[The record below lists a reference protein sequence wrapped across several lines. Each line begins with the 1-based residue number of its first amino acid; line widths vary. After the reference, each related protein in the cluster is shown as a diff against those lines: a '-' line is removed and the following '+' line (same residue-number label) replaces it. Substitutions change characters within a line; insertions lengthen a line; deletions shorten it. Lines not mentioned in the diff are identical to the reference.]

1 MMDFK
6 APQAMQEQEQTHNGI
21 TGRLLVLKLALSLF
35 FVIVAARL
43 VKIQIIDAPKF
54 QSIARK
60 QYEQKFTLPAIRG
73 NLYDRDGRVLVS
85 NTMFVSFAADP
96 KIVGDH
102 DQRVAETFARVFGKS
117 KTHYLSRL
125 RSAGAKRFVWLERRV
140 SPSVARRI
148 SSVTL
153 DGVVVVNEPKRLYHY
168 AELAGPLIGFTDVD
182 NNGISGLEL
191 QNDKDL
197 RGTSGSVTMQRDG
210 LGRPRPSADYPSI
223 LPVNGH
229 HLVLTIDLTFQ
240 AIVEEELRKGVAA
253 NKADGGI
260 AVMLNPKTGEILALA
275 TVPGINPNESATYD
289 AGAGKI
295 RVITDTFEPG
305 SVFKVVTAAAAYEH
319 AVVSPDRK
327 FNAENGLY
335 KVLLRGKVVRQI
347 RDTHEHDILTFQEG
361 IEVSSN
367 IVMAK
372 AVELIGPER
381 FYRQARDFGFGI
393 PTGIELPGEVR
404 GRLKKPLEW
413 SGITMQTMAYGYEV
427 AVTPLQI
434 AAAYGAVANNG
445 VLMKPSILRRVIS
458 EEGETIREIHPQKI
472 RNVVSAKTVNLLMQ
486 AFEGAVERGSAQE
499 VRIRGVRVAGK
510 TGTAKRVIDGR
521 YVAGSYTASFVGFFP
536 VEDPQVVCLVMM
548 DNPRARGYYGG
559 VTSAPIFRTV
569 AERVLHTS
577 SRFQRA
583 AAPDVIAAEEE
594 TLVVPDVRNIKTVVA
609 ERILRGQGLVSE
621 TFGAGEYVIRQ
632 SPEPGSRVAK
642 GDAIK
647 LALHNEPRA
656 DQKGLIVVPDV
667 RGMSA
672 RRAINRLVLDD
683 FEIIL
688 EGSGAVARQSPAAG
702 QKATIGSTI
711 RLVCEPSGIA
721 TAMLY

>member
-1 MMDFK
+1 MDFK
-6 APQAMQEQEQTHNGI
+6 APQASQEGEKVRKDI
-21 TGRLLVLKLALSLF
+21 TGRLLVLKLALLMF

-60 QYEQKFTLPAIRG
+60 QYEQKFTLPAVRG
-73 NLYDRDGRVLVS
+73 NMYDRDGRVLVS
-85 NTMFVSFAADP
+85 NTMYVSFAADP
-96 KIVGDH
+96 KILGDH
-102 DQRVAETFARVFGKS
+102 DQRVAETFARVFGKT
-117 KTHYLSRL
+117 KGHYLSKL
-125 RSAGAKRFVWLERRV
+125 RSAASKRFVWLERRV
-140 SPSVARRI
+140 SPSTARRI
-148 SSVTL
+148 SSVML

-168 AELAGPLIGFTDVD
+168 DELAGPLIGFTDVD
-182 NNGISGLEL
+182 NNGVSGLEL

-210 LGRPRPSADYPSI
+210 LGRTRPSADYPSI
-223 LPVNGH
+223 PPTNGH
-229 HLVLTIDLTFQ
+229 HLLLTIDLTFQ
-240 AIVEEELRKGVAA
+240 AILEEELRKGVAA
-253 NKADGGI
+253 NKADDGI

-275 TVPGINPNESATYD
+275 TVPGINPNESATYE

-305 SVFKVVTAAAAYEH
+305 SVFKVVTAGAAYEH
-319 AVVSPDRK
+319 GVVSPERK
-327 FNAENGLY
+327 FYAENGLY

-347 RDTHEHDILTFQEG
+347 RDTHEHDMLTFQEG

-372 AVELIGPER
+372 AVEFIGPER

-393 PTGIELPGEVR
+393 PTGVDLPGEVR
-404 GRLKKPLEW
+404 GRLKKPHEW
-413 SGITMQTMAYGYEV
+413 SGITMQTMSYGYEV

-434 AAAYGAVANNG
+434 AAAYAAVANKG
-445 VLMKPSILRRVIS
+445 VLMKPTILRRVIN
-458 EEGETIREIHPQKI
+458 EDGEIIREVRPQKI
-472 RNVVSAKTVNLLMQ
+472 RNVVSPGTANLLMQ
-486 AFEGAVERGSAQE
+486 AFEGAVERGTAQE
-499 VRIRGVRVAGK
+499 VRIHGVRVAGK
-510 TGTAKRVIDGR
+510 TGTAKRIIDGR
-521 YVAGSYTASFVGFFP
+521 YVSGSYTASFVGIFP

-548 DNPRARGYYGG
+548 DNPRARGYSGG
-559 VTSAPIFRTV
+559 ITSGPIFRAV

-577 SRFQRA
+577 SRFHRT
-583 AAPDVIAAEEE
+583 AETKAVTTGQG
-594 TLVVPDVRNIKTVVA
+594 TLVVPDVRNIKIVVA

-621 TFGAGEYVIRQ
+621 SFGRGEYVIRQ
-632 SPEPGSRVAK
+632 SPEPGIRMAK
-642 GDAIK
+642 GDIVK

-667 RGMSA
+667 RGMST

-683 FEIIL
+683 FEIVL
-688 EGSGAVARQSPAAG
+688 EGSGTVTRQFPSAG
-702 QKATIGSTI
+702 QKAAIGSTI
-711 RLVCEPSGIA
+711 RLVCAPRGIE

>member
-1 MMDFK
+1 MDFK
-6 APQAMQEQEQTHNGI
+6 APQALPEDEKVRKGI
-21 TGRLLVLKLALSLF
+21 TARLLVLKLALSLF
-35 FVIVAARL
+35 FVVVAAQL

-60 QYEQKFTLPAIRG
+60 QYEQKFILPAIRG

-85 NTMFVSFAADP
+85 NTMYVSFAADP

-102 DQRVAETFARVFGKS
+102 DQRVAETFAHVFGKPKS
-117 KTHYLSRL
+117 QYLSKL
-125 RSAGAKRFVWLERRV
+125 RSAESRRFVWLERRV
-140 SPSVARRI
+140 SPSTARRI
-148 SSVTL
+148 SSVIL

-168 AELAGPLIGFTDVD
+168 DELAGPLIGFTDVD
-182 NNGISGLEL
+182 NCGISGLEL

-197 RGTSGSVTMQRDG
+197 RGTSGSVIMQRDG
-210 LGRPRPSADYPSI
+210 LGRTRPSADYPSI
-223 LPVNGH
+223 PPANGH

-275 TVPGINPNESATYD
+275 TVPGINPNESARYD
-289 AGAGKI
+289 AGASKI

-319 AVVSPDRK
+319 AVISPERK

-347 RDTHEHDILTFQEG
+347 RDTHEYDILTFQES

-372 AVELIGPER
+372 AVDLIGPER

-393 PTGIELPGEVR
+393 PTGVDLPGEVR
-404 GRLKKPLEW
+404 GRLKKPQEW
-413 SGITMQTMAYGYEV
+413 SGITMQSMAYGYEV

-434 AAAYGAVANNG
+434 AAAYAAVANKG
-445 VLMKPSILRRVIS
+445 VLMKPTIVRRIVNDD
-458 EEGETIREIHPQKI
+458 GETIREVQPQKI
-472 RNVVSAKTVNLLMQ
+472 RTVVSPETATLLMQ
-486 AFEGAVERGSAQE
+486 AFEGAVERGTAQE
-499 VRIRGVRVAGK
+499 VRIHGVRVGGK
-510 TGTAKRVIDGR
+510 TGTAKRIIDGR
-521 YVAGSYTASFVGFFP
+521 YVTGSYTASFVGFFP

-548 DNPRARGYYGG
+548 DNPRARGYSGG
-559 VTSAPIFRTV
+559 VTSGPIFRAV

-577 SRFQRA
+577 SRFQRTA
-583 AAPDVIAAEEE
+583 DAEAIATGGE

-621 TFGAGEYVIRQ
+621 TFGNGEYVIRQ
-632 SPEPGSRVAK
+632 SPEPGIRVTK

-683 FEIIL
+683 FEVVF
-688 EGSGAVARQSPAAG
+688 EGSGAVTRQSPSAG
-702 QKATIGSTI
+702 QKAAIGSTI
-711 RLVCEPSGIA
+711 RLVCEPRAIA
-721 TAMLY
+721 TAILY

>member
-1 MMDFK
+1 MDFI
-6 APQAMQEQEQTHNGI
+6 APQATPEIEKVRKDI

-43 VKIQIIDAPKF
+43 IKIQIIDAPKF

-60 QYEQKFTLPAIRG
+60 QYEQKFNLPAIRG

-85 NTMFVSFAADP
+85 NTMYVSFAADP

-102 DQRVAETFARVFGKS
+102 DQRIAETFARTFGKP
-117 KTHYLSRL
+117 KAQYLSKL
-125 RSAGAKRFVWLERRV
+125 RSAGSRRFVWLERRV
-140 SPSVARRI
+140 SPSIARRI

-153 DGVVVVNEPKRLYHY
+153 DGVVVVNESKRLYHY
-168 AELAGPLIGFTDVD
+168 DELAGPLIGFTDVD
-182 NNGISGLEL
+182 NNGVSGIEL

-210 LGRPRPSADYPSI
+210 LGRTRPSADYPSI
-223 LPVNGH
+223 PPVNGH
-229 HLVLTIDLTFQ
+229 HLILTIDLTFQ
-240 AIVEEELRKGVAA
+240 AIVEEELRKGVTA
-253 NKADGGI
+253 NKADGGV

-275 TVPGINPNESATYD
+275 TVPGVNPNESAKYD
-289 AGAGKI
+289 PGAGRI

-305 SVFKVVTAAAAYEH
+305 SVFKVVTGAAAYEH
-319 AVVSPDRK
+319 AVISPERK
-327 FNAENGLY
+327 FDAENGVY
-335 KVLLRGKVVRQI
+335 NVLLRGKIVRQI
-347 RDTHEHDILTFQEG
+347 RDTHEHEMLTFQES

-372 AVELIGPER
+372 AVEFIGPER

-393 PTGIELPGEVR
+393 PTGVDLPGEVR
-404 GRLKKPLEW
+404 GRLKKPHEW
-413 SGITMQTMAYGYEV
+413 SGITLQTMAYGYEV

-434 AAAYGAVANNG
+434 AAAYAAVANKG
-445 VLMKPSILRRVIS
+445 VLMKPTILRRVVN
-458 EEGETIREIHPQKI
+458 EDGEIIREIQPQRI
-472 RNVVSAKTVNLLMQ
+472 RTVISPETANLLMQ
-486 AFEGAVERGSAQE
+486 AFEGAVERGTAQE

-510 TGTAKRVIDGR
+510 TGTAKRIIDGR
-521 YVAGSYTASFVGFFP
+521 YVAGSYTASFVGSFP

-548 DNPRARGYYGG
+548 DNPRARGYSGG
-559 VTSAPIFRTV
+559 ATSGPIFRAV

-577 SRFQRA
+577 SRFQRTA
-583 AAPDVIAAEEE
+583 DTEVVASGEE
-594 TLVVPDVRNIKTVVA
+594 TLFVPDVRNIKTVVA

-621 TFGAGEYVIRQ
+621 TFGKGEYVIRQ
-632 SPEPGSRVAK
+632 SPEPGTRVTR
-642 GDAIK
+642 GDRIK

-656 DQKGLIVVPDV
+656 DLKGLIAVPDV

-683 FEIIL
+683 FEVVL
-688 EGSGAVARQSPAAG
+688 EGSGAVTRQFPPAG
-702 QKATIGSTI
+702 QKAAVGSTI
-711 RLVCEPSGIA
+711 RLACEPRGIVNA
-721 TAMLY
+721 TLY

>member
-1 MMDFK
+1 MDFN
-6 APQAMQEQEQTHNGI
+6 APQANQDTEKTRKGI

-85 NTMFVSFAADP
+85 NTMYVSFAADP
-96 KIVGDH
+96 KIIGDH
-102 DQRVAETFARVFGKS
+102 DVRVAETFARVFGRPRAQ
-117 KTHYLSRL
+117 YLSKL
-125 RSAGAKRFVWLERRV
+125 RSAGTKRFIWLERRV
-140 SPSVARRI
+140 SPSIARRI
-148 SSVTL
+148 SSVML
-153 DGVVVVNEPKRLYHY
+153 DGVVIVNEPKRLYHY
-168 AELAGPLIGFTDVD
+168 DELAGPLIGFTDVD
-182 NNGISGLEL
+182 NNGISGLEM

-210 LGRPRPSADYPSI
+210 LGRTRPSADYPLVS
-223 LPVNGH
+223 PVNGD

-240 AIVEEELRKGVAA
+240 AILEEELKKGIVA

-275 TVPGINPNESATYD
+275 TAPGINPNESTKYD

-305 SVFKVVTAAAAYEH
+305 SIFKVVTAAAAYENE
-319 AVVSPDRK
+319 VISPGRK
-327 FNAENGLY
+327 FNAEKGLY

-347 RDTHEHDILTFQEG
+347 RDTHEYDMLTFQEG
-361 IEVSSN
+361 VEVSSN

-393 PTGIELPGEVR
+393 PTGVDLPGEVR
-404 GRLKKPLEW
+404 GRLKKPQEW
-413 SGITMQTMAYGYEV
+413 SGITMQTMSYGYEV

-434 AAAYGAVANNG
+434 AAAYAAVANDG
-445 VLMKPSILRRVIS
+445 VLMKPMILRRVVS
-458 EEGETIREIHPQKI
+458 ESGEVIREFQPQKI
-472 RNVVSAKTVNLLMQ
+472 RTVISPETAALLTK
-486 AFEGAVERGSAQE
+486 AFEGAVERGTAQE

-510 TGTAKRVIDGR
+510 TGTAKRIVDGR
-521 YVAGSYTASFVGFFP
+521 YVTGSYTASFVGFFP

-548 DNPRARGYYGG
+548 DNPRALGYYGG
-559 VTSAPIFRTV
+559 VTSGPIFRAV

-577 SRFQRA
+577 SRFQRTSETE
-583 AAPDVIAAEEE
+583 VIAAGEE
-594 TLVVPDVRNIKTVVA
+594 TIVVPDIRNIKTVVA
-609 ERILRGQGLVSE
+609 ERILRGQGLVPE

-632 SPEPGSRVAK
+632 SPEPGIRVTK
-642 GDAIK
+642 GETIK
-647 LALHNEPRA
+647 LALYHESRA
-656 DQKGLIVVPDV
+656 DQKGLMVVPDV

-683 FEIIL
+683 FEVL
-688 EGSGAVARQSPAAG
+688 LDGSGAVVRQSPAAG
-702 QKATIGSTI
+702 QKAAVGSTI
-711 RLVCEPSGIA
+711 RLACEPRGIA

>member
-1 MMDFK
+1 MDFK
-6 APQAMQEQEQTHNGI
+6 APHPAADLEKAPRSI
-21 TGRLLVLKLALSLF
+21 AGRLLVLKLTLSLF

-43 VKIQIIDAPKF
+43 VKIQIIDAPQF

-60 QYEQKFTLPAIRG
+60 QYEQKFTLPSVRG

-85 NTMFVSFAADP
+85 NTMYVSFAADP

-102 DQRVAETFARVFGKS
+102 DQRVAEVFAKAFGKP
-117 KTHYLSRL
+117 KAHYLSRL
-125 RSAGAKRFVWLERRV
+125 RLAGTKRFVWLERRV
-140 SPSVARRI
+140 SPSIARRI

-168 AELAGPLIGFTDVD
+168 DELAGPLIGFTDVD

-197 RGTSGSVTMQRDG
+197 RGTSGSITMQRDG
-210 LGRPRPSADYPSI
+210 LGRTRPSADYPSV

-240 AIVEEELRKGVAA
+240 AIVEEELRRGVAA

-275 TVPGINPNESATYD
+275 TVPGINPNESGKYD
-289 AGAGKI
+289 PGAGKI

-305 SVFKVVTAAAAYEH
+305 SVFKVVTAGAAYEH
-319 AVVSPDRK
+319 AVISPERK

-335 KVLLRGKVVRQI
+335 NVQLRGKIVRQI
-347 RDTHEHDILTFQEG
+347 RDSHEHDVLTFQEG

-372 AVELIGPER
+372 AVDLIGAER

-393 PTGIELPGEVR
+393 PTGVELPGEVR
-404 GRLKKPLEW
+404 GRLKKPIEW

-434 AAAYGAVANNG
+434 AAAYGAVANKG
-445 VLMKPSILRRVIS
+445 VLMKPTILRRVIA
-458 EEGETIREIHPQKI
+458 ETGETIREIQPQKI
-472 RNVVSAKTVNLLMQ
+472 RNVVSPETADLLIQ
-486 AFEGAVERGSAQE
+486 AFEGAVERGSAKE
-499 VRIRGVRVAGK
+499 VQIRGVRVAGK
-510 TGTAKRVIDGR
+510 TGTAKRVVDGR

-559 VTSAPIFRTV
+559 VTSAPIFRAV

-577 SRFQRA
+577 SRFQRFTSPDA
-583 AAPDVIAAEEE
+583 VAPGEE
-594 TLVVPDVRNIKTVVA
+594 TLVVPDIRNIKTVVA
-609 ERILRGQGLVSE
+609 ERILRGQGLNSE

-632 SPEPGSRVAK
+632 SPEPGIRVAK
-642 GDAIK
+642 GDVIK

-656 DQKGLIVVPDV
+656 DKKGLIVVPDV
-667 RGMSA
+667 RAMSA

-683 FEIIL
+683 FEVIL
-688 EGSGAVARQSPAAG
+688 EGTGAVARQFPAPG
-702 QKATIGSTI
+702 QKAAVGSAI
-711 RLVCEPSGIA
+711 RLVCEPRGIA
-721 TAMLY
+721 TATLY